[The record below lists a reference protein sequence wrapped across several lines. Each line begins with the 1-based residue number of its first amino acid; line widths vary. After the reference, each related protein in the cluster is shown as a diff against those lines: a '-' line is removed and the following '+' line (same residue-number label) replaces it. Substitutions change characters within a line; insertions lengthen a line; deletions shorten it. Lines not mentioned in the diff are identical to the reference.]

1 MEKFSFFTSASNPIP
16 KFEYDISQLA
26 NGIKSNDAW
35 KAHVESL
42 RKYLDAGI
50 EKKYRDDKRNLM
62 AFTPCGTFTHRSN
75 RSLSVHSRIICMD
88 YDFKSAEQAMLMKKS
103 LSQIPSCVMAFI
115 SPSGAGLKAFFR
127 ISHPTNEG
135 NHHLVW
141 EALNR
146 HVKELLSSISATA
159 DERAKALAV
168 LCFISHDESVYFNPD
183 AERFDWKEVVTIPA
197 VLNNPDS
204 KPLPPSD
211 ITFSGTVPQWLSD
224 ALSHIPCDDYS
235 VWLAVGSALKHG
247 GYPMTLW
254 DEWSQSSDKY
264 NATDIAYK
272 WKAGFD
278 RIPFEYI
285 ERTAT
290 RTGWTPPWGS
300 IARVVLHPE
309 PVSADDGWHD
319 HQQSLNKA
327 FQSDAKFV
335 LIRSD
340 AGTGKDYA
348 KASYI
353 LDTPA
358 NEEKFVETVPRIL
371 LGQEKIT
378 ALLDRSKADRE
389 VFLWQGILTGWETYK
404 SRPWHERTNLLGK
417 PQGLMCIQAPKYS
430 ALWRKGVNPQ
440 RQLCPICPSLL
451 TCNQFGYRSQTRK
464 AEESD
469 YLLSAQDGL
478 LFNPELQG
486 FAKRIIGKV
495 ERQKTAIIDE
505 VRAHELFS
513 ECELPKNALQFII
526 DAWTGTTAGRFAQD
540 ILESL
545 EFHRQPDIQ
554 AVKERVL
561 NLSELERHQIIQS
574 FSRFRIFGQALTTES
589 DKVSRDGI
597 LKAYGTFYPE
607 YSPAGIAIAL
617 AINKEAADELNDEG
631 VHAIFIPTSVDK
643 VILLDYSQAIAFK
656 FFQIPDTDD
665 DRCIQDIPES
675 FPRLYS
681 EFWTPIHQLESLFT
695 QYPRIQDT
703 PISYHAGVLKFN
715 LPPVPHPSIDK
726 FVLMSATA
734 ETQIIRENI
743 FPDYEIDEIETGYTQ
758 WESGNSVYQI
768 RTGKY
773 PRQSVLSTDGELIGF
788 GRKALDALISESTS
802 QPDKQ
807 FTVIT
812 YKSVEDNYAD
822 TTPSNVTFAHYGA
835 VEGENQRFQNT
846 DSFWIMFD
854 PRLPPHEVKHRAQL
868 YYGRDVSPLNYEYS
882 ENGYIDTRLQRIS
895 DQYAEAELIQAI
907 GRARL
912 VRRSGVE
919 VIIMCGRDIKGVS
932 GRDETVLF
940 DLADL
945 HKAGSVANLRA
956 AVTEREQSESQ
967 ALADINAMLSS
978 GGSIQAVQNHF
989 GISERAMRNIRPMLE
1004 IPTVAEKKS
1013 ASADLKEQA
1022 IAMRA
1027 EGMTIRA
1034 IATKLGVSK
1043 GSVSSYLKKI

>member
-1 MEKFSFFTSASNPIP
+1 M
-16 KFEYDISQLA
+16 
-26 NGIKSNDAW
+26 
-35 KAHVESL
+35 
-42 RKYLDAGI
+42 
-50 EKKYRDDKRNLM
+50 
-62 AFTPCGTFTHRSN
+62 
-75 RSLSVHSRIICMD
+75 SR
-88 YDFKSAEQAMLMKKS
+88 Q
-103 LSQIPSCVMAFI
+103 
-115 SPSGAGLKAFFR
+115 
-127 ISHPTNEG
+127 G
-135 NHHLVW
+135 N
-141 EALNR
+141 
-146 HVKELLSSISATA
+146 
-159 DERAKALAV
+159 
-168 LCFISHDESVYFNPD
+168 
-183 AERFDWKEVVTIPA
+183 
-197 VLNNPDS
+197 
-204 KPLPPSD
+204 
-211 ITFSGTVPQWLSD
+211 
-224 ALSHIPCDDYS
+224 
-235 VWLAVGSALKHG
+235 
-247 GYPMTLW
+247 
-254 DEWSQSSDKY
+254 
-264 NATDIAYK
+264 
-272 WKAGFD
+272 
-278 RIPFEYI
+278 
-285 ERTAT
+285 
-290 RTGWTPPWGS
+290 
-300 IARVVLHPE
+300 
-309 PVSADDGWHD
+309 
-319 HQQSLNKA
+319 
-327 FQSDAKFV
+327 
-335 LIRSD
+335 
-340 AGTGKDYA
+340 
-348 KASYI
+348 
-353 LDTPA
+353 
-358 NEEKFVETVPRIL
+358 
-371 LGQEKIT
+371 IT
-378 ALLDRSKADRE
+378 ALWLK
-389 VFLWQGILTGWETYK
+389 GI
-404 SRPWHERTNLLGK
+404 
-417 PQGLMCIQAPKYS
+417 
-430 ALWRKGVNPQ
+430 NPQ
-440 RQLCPICPSLL
+440 RQLCPRFAQKRLLICK
-451 TCNQFGYRSQTRK
+451 QIGYRSQTLK

-495 ERQKTAIIDE
+495 KRQKTAVIDE

-513 ECELPKNALQFII
+513 QCELPKEALQFIV
-526 DAWTGTTAGRFAQD
+526 DAWTGTAAGMFAQD

-545 EFHRQPDIQ
+545 EFHREPDLQ

-597 LKAYGTFYPE
+597 LKAYGTFYPK

-617 AINKEAADELNDEG
+617 ATNQEAADELNAEG

-665 DRCIQDIPES
+665 DRCIQDIQEY

-758 WESGNSVYQI
+758 WESGNSVFQV
-768 RTGKY
+768 RTGRY
-773 PRQSVLSTDGELIGF
+773 PRQSVLNTENEIVGF

-802 QPDKQ
+802 HPDKQ

-854 PRLPPHEVKHRAQL
+854 PRIPPHEVKHRAQL
-868 YYGRDVSPLNYEYS
+868 YYGRDASPLNYEYS
-882 ENGYIDTRLQRIS
+882 ENGYIDRRLQRIS

-919 VIIMCGRDIKGVS
+919 VVIMCGRDIKGTS
-932 GRDETVLF
+932 GREETVLF

-945 HKAGSVANLRA
+945 HKAGSIANLRA

-967 ALADINAMLSS
+967 ALADINEMLAQ
-978 GGSIQAVQNHF
+978 GGTLKSVQSHF
-989 GISERAMRNIRPMLE
+989 GISERAMDSIRPMLE
-1004 IPTVAEKKS
+1004 IPTAAEKKS
-1013 ASADLKEQA
+1013 ASEEVREQV
-1022 IAMRA
+1022 IAMKA
-1027 EGMTIRA
+1027 EGISQRK
-1034 IATKLGVSK
+1034 IGKVLGISK
-1043 GSVSSYLKKI
+1043 GSVSTYLKEI

>member
-1 MEKFSFFTSASNPIP
+1 MEKFSFFASARDP
-16 KFEYDISQLA
+16 KPQHKYDISQLA
-26 NGIKSNDAW
+26 NAVKSNPAW
-35 KAHVESL
+35 KTHVLSL
-42 RKYLDAGI
+42 RKYLDAGM
-50 EKKYRDDKRNLM
+50 EDKYRDDKRNLM
-62 AFTPCGTFTHRSN
+62 AFTPCGTFTHRN
-75 RSLSVHSRIICMD
+75 NKSLSVHSQIICMD
-88 YDFKSAEQAMLMKKS
+88 YDFKNAEQSALMKES
-103 LSQIPSCVMAFI
+103 LSQVPSCVMAFI
-115 SPSGAGLKAFFR
+115 SPSGTGLKAFFR
-127 ISHPTNEG
+127 ISHPTDEN

-146 HVKELLSSISATA
+146 YVKESLSSISATA
-159 DERAKALAV
+159 DAQAKALAV

-183 AERFDWKEVVTIPA
+183 AERFGVTVPP
-197 VLNNPDS
+197 VSSPVTDT
-204 KPLPPSD
+204 PPSALH
-211 ITFSGTVPQWLSD
+211 FSGEVPQWLSD
-224 ALSHIPCDDYS
+224 ALNHIPCDDYS
-235 VWLAVGSALKHG
+235 VWLAVGSALKSG
-247 GYPMTLW
+247 GYPVSVW
-254 DEWSQSSDKY
+254 DEWSQRSDKY
-264 NATDIAYK
+264 RESEISYK

-278 RIPFEYI
+278 RIPFEFI
-285 ERTAT
+285 ERKAASG
-290 RTGWTPPWGS
+290 GWTAPWGS

-309 PVSADDGWHD
+309 PVEASADWRE

-358 NEEKFVETVPRIL
+358 DAEKFVEMVPRIL

-389 VFLWQGILTGWETYK
+389 VFLWQGILTGWETHK
-404 SRPWHERTNLLGK
+404 SRPWQERHGLLGK
-417 PQGLMCIQAPKYS
+417 PDGLMCIQAPKYS

-440 RQLCPICPSLL
+440 RQLCPICPSRLV
-451 TCNQFGYRSQTRK
+451 CNQVGYRSQTRE

-486 FAKRIIGKV
+486 FAKRIIGSAKT
-495 ERQKTAIIDE
+495 EKTAIVDE

-513 ECELPKNALQFII
+513 ECELPKSSLQFII
-526 DAWTGTTAGRFAQD
+526 DAWSGTAAGRFAQD
-540 ILESL
+540 ILKSL
-545 EFHRQPDIQ
+545 EFHQTPDLQ

-561 NLSELERHQIIQS
+561 NLSELERRQIIQS
-574 FSRFRIFGQALTTES
+574 FSRFRIFGQALTTDS

-617 AINKEAADELNDEG
+617 AANKEAADKLNAEG
-631 VHAIFIPTSVDK
+631 IHAIFIPTSVDK

-665 DRCIQDIPES
+665 DKSIGDIQES

-681 EFWTPIHQLESLFT
+681 EFWTPIHQLESLFE
-695 QYPRIQDT
+695 QYPRIEDT
-703 PISYHAGVLKFN
+703 PISYHAGVLRFN

-726 FVLMSATA
+726 FVMMSATA
-734 ETQIIRENI
+734 ETAIIRENI
-743 FPDYEIDEIETGYTQ
+743 FPDTDISEIETGYTQ
-758 WESGNSVYQI
+758 WESGNSVFQI
-768 RTGKY
+768 RTGRY
-773 PRQSVLSTDGELIGF
+773 PRQSVINAEGEIVGF
-788 GRKALDALISESTS
+788 GRKALDALISESAS
-802 QPDKQ
+802 HPDKQ

-812 YKSVEDNYAD
+812 YKSVEENYAAEV
-822 TTPSNVTFAHYGA
+822 PNNVDFAHYGG
-835 VEGENQRFQNT
+835 VEGENQRFQDT

-868 YYGRDVSPLNYEYS
+868 YYGRDASPLNYKYQ
-882 ENGYIDTRLQRIS
+882 ENGYVDTRLQRIS

-932 GRDETVLF
+932 GREETVLF

-945 HKAGSVANLRA
+945 HKAGSVADLRET
-956 AVTEREQSESQ
+956 VQSRQQSESDT
-967 ALADINAMLSS
+967 LAEINAMLAEGESLES
-978 GGSIQAVQNHF
+978 VQNHF
-989 GISERAMRNIRPMLE
+989 GISERAMGNIRPMLE
-1004 IPTVAEKKS
+1004 MPTATEKKS
-1013 ASADLKEQA
+1013 VSADLKERA
-1022 IAMRA
+1022 IAMKA
-1027 EGMTIRA
+1027 EGMTQTA
-1034 IATKLGVSK
+1034 IANALGIGQATVSRH
-1043 GSVSSYLKKI
+1043 LK